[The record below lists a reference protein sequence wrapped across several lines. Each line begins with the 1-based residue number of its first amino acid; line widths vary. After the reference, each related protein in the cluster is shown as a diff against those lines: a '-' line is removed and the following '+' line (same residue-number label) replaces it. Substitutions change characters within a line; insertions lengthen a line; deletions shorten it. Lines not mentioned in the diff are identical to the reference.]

1 MSLAGFI
8 SATSHCINRHVQRI
22 SENDEGSSRRYI
34 DIVKGVEFR
43 ELLPCHVHVCHRKE
57 PKREGKG
64 GTDHKIPMSEGD
76 LFCMNHYFDTDHPVK
91 YSSVIKDVIISV
103 NIARVGCGSD

>member
-43 ELLPCHVHVCHRKE
+43 ESNRVMYMYAIEKNQNAKAKVGL
-57 PKREGKG
+57 
-64 GTDHKIPMSEGD
+64 I
-76 LFCMNHYFDTDHPVK
+76 
-91 YSSVIKDVIISV
+91 IKSP
-103 NIARVGCGSD
+103 